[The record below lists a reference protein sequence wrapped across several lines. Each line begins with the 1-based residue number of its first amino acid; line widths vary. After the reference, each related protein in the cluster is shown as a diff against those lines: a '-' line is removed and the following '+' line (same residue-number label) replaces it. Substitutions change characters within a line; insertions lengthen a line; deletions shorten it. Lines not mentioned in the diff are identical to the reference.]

1 MATRKKILMLRKRLN
16 NNNNYDNNDDL
27 NNVFNDNE
35 DFSNNNKFY
44 GICEN
49 GGDIDSSEN
58 ETNDRKMVT
67 TNMEIDEIKI
77 LRESSLHNNNQDN
90 NNSIDSNKYNSKIN
104 SKKYDGYDR
113 NQYWNYNEYYF
124 SHDFGIFSDNV
135 DVKRPA
141 LPKQNK
147 PTTNVMPYII
157 NKDDLAFRNNEI
169 DSKGN
174 LKRNKSYPLERL

>member
-1 MATRKKILMLRKRLN
+1 
-16 NNNNYDNNDDL
+16 
-27 NNVFNDNE
+27 
-35 DFSNNNKFY
+35 
-44 GICEN
+44 
-49 GGDIDSSEN
+49 
-58 ETNDRKMVT
+58 MVT

-147 PTTNVMPYII
+147 PTTKIAEKVLNVDKELRSDQVKRSII
-157 NKDDLAFRNNEI
+157 AQDDKLIMRMHLI
-169 DSKGN
+169 
-174 LKRNKSYPLERL
+174 